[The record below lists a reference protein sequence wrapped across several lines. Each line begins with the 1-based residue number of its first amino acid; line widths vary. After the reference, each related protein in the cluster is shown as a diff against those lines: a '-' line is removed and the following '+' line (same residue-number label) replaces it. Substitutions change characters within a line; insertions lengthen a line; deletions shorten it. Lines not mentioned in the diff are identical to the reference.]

1 MIEGRGNASLPIEIQ
16 ISDNGPGVPDHI
28 REHLFNPF
36 ISGKRDGQGL
46 GLALVD
52 KLVRDMNGL
61 VQYSRDK
68 ENGRSSFRIL
78 LPMKRS
84 EERRVGKECVSTC
97 RSRWEPHQLKNNHNS
112 IISTH

>member
-36 ISGKRDGQGL
+36 ISAKRDGQGL

-52 KLVRDMNGL
+52 TLVRDMNGL

-68 ENGRSSFRIL
+68 ENGRSIFRIL
-78 LPMKRS
+78 LPMSLGSKWPPRDAYWWWLTIRRSAPSSAKGCGGVDKR
-84 EERRVGKECVSTC
+84 
-97 RSRWEPHQLKNNHNS
+97 
-112 IISTH
+112 